1 MLQRSPAAA
10 ALGLPL
16 LALIAAAVLLP
27 VASAHAADQ
36 EFTAQLRQAGGKLT
50 PGATIT
56 VQVEVRWDGRP
67 EAYAPSGPDL
77 LLPPGATQALGRTG
91 SEFNGQ
97 QTRWWSNVTVILPDS
112 PAPWKVGPATV
123 LVRTRGGVE
132 KITTGPLDLGLRNGL
147 RALIGQGIGSTSLVL
162 LLVGW
167 LVFRLRALDAE
178 EAPTEVDFTATRLH
192 LCYASGATP
201 EQAWELLIKARLAL
215 PVESVDNAS
224 LPRPEDL
231 QERLERSRFGGE
243 SITDL
248 ECRELRK
255 ALEQQMET

>member
-1 MLQRSPAAA
+1 MLARSTALA
-10 ALGLPL
+10 AL
-16 LALIAAAVLLP
+16 AAVLVSTAAGVLLP
-27 VASAHAADQ
+27 IPSALAAAE
-36 EFTAQLRQAGGKLT
+36 EFTTELRQAGGNLA

-67 EAYAPSGPDL
+67 ERYAPAAPDL
-77 LLPPGATQALGRTG
+77 QLPPGSTQALGRTG

-132 KITTGPLDLGLRNGL
+132 KITTAPLELGRRNGL
-147 RALIGQGIGSTSLVL
+147 RALIGQGIGSGVVVL

-167 LVFRLRALDAE
+167 LLFRLRALDAE
-178 EAPTEVDFTATRLH
+178 EAQTPVDFSVARLH
-192 LCYASGATP
+192 LSYANGATP
-201 EQAWELLIKARLAL
+201 EQAWELLIKALLAL
-215 PVESVDNAS
+215 PAESVDNAN
-224 LPRPEDL
+224 LPRLEDL

>member
-1 MLQRSPAAA
+1 MLARSTLFAALAA
-10 ALGLPL
+10 ALVST
-16 LALIAAAVLLP
+16 AAAVLLP
-27 VASAHAADQ
+27 IPSAFAAAED
-36 EFTAQLRQAGGKLT
+36 FTTQLRQAGGKLA
-50 PGATIT
+50 PSATIT
-56 VQVEVRWDGRP
+56 VQVEVQWDGRP
-67 EAYAPSGPDL
+67 ELYAPSGPDL
-77 LLPPGATQALGRTG
+77 QLPPGATQALGRTG

-112 PAPWKVGPATV
+112 PAPWKIGPATV
-123 LVRTRGGVE
+123 LARTGGGVE
-132 KITTGPLDLGLRNGL
+132 KITTDPLELGRRNGL
-147 RALIGQGIGSTSLVL
+147 RALVGQGIGSGFVVL

-167 LVFRLRALDAE
+167 LLFRLRALDAE
-178 EAPTEVDFTATRLH
+178 EVETPVDYSVAQLH
-192 LCYASGATP
+192 LSYARGATS

-215 PVESVDNAS
+215 PAESVDNAN